1 MNERVLPQGGPS
13 QLSRAW
19 AEPSPNRGRA
29 WRRVIVGTWVIGLA
43 LFGLVGGDAS
53 SQAVAQAENANDT
66 SADSALSPVLA
77 KAIVQVDIL
86 DAEGTVVSQATGAI
100 LDEDL
105 FVTAL
110 APLRRGDKLLASWS
124 GGQTSLVEG
133 VVLFDRELDLALVK
147 LRPASET
154 VREKLPLV
162 DAPEPGDAFEVVE
175 FGADRQISSTTA
187 TVIEKPLTPPP
198 SDQLLCDAA
207 PTTSWRG
214 VAWVTTKGALAGFGS
229 GEPAARAGESL
240 AVTGRQLKNLLR
252 RQRERV
258 PLTLPELR
266 AKLVTLTPAITQ
278 LFPSR
283 KLAPAKADR
292 GEQLAELR
300 ADLRFRGPEPTHP
313 FLLGEY
319 RTAAG
324 WDLIEKRLVAP
335 AAEPA
340 SLRIATADEFGLE
353 AELEA
358 AGNGGWFLALGWVG
372 NSGWVLSNVTMR
384 TSGSP
389 WHICRVENGVADV
402 ATHKEVA
409 RTSWKGVQKLGLAL
423 TRNSRGEY
431 RLDGQLAGKPFLDGV
446 ALPGYSGGDVYLATY
461 VTKYGPMPVKVNVL
475 RAKSFASKA
484 DGKPAAPP
492 PEDKPADNED
502 KGPPRK

>member
-1 MNERVLPQGGPS
+1 VNEPASLFGAPGRVSRASTGTTSHVGRATWREIAAVLPIA
-13 QLSRAW
+13 LA
-19 AEPSPNRGRA
+19 
-29 WRRVIVGTWVIGLA
+29 GL
-43 LFGLVGGDAS
+43 LLVNVA
-53 SQAVAQAENANDT
+53 SQAVAQAENSKESPAE
-66 SADSALSPVLA
+66 SVVSPVLTQS
-77 KAIVQVDIL
+77 IVLVDIL

-100 LDEDL
+100 LDDDL
-105 FVTAL
+105 VVTAL

-124 GGQTSLVEG
+124 GGLTALVEG

-147 LRPASET
+147 LRPAGET
-154 VREKLPLV
+154 VRDKLSLV
-162 DAPEPGDAFEVVE
+162 DAPEPGDMFELVE
-175 FGADRQISSTTA
+175 FGADRQISTTPA
-187 TVIEKPLTPPP
+187 TVIEKPLSPPP
-198 SDQLLCDAA
+198 ADQLLCDAA
-207 PTTSWRG
+207 PTTNWRG
-214 VAWVTTKGALAGFGS
+214 VAWVTSKGALAGFGS
-229 GEPAARAGESL
+229 GEPAARSGESL

-258 PLTLPELR
+258 PLSLAELR

-292 GEQLAELR
+292 GQQLAELR

-335 AAEPA
+335 AAESA

-358 AGNGGWFLALGWVG
+358 AGNGGWFIALGWVG

-461 VTKYGPMPVKVNVL
+461 ATKYGPMPVKVNVL
-475 RAKSFASKA
+475 RAKSFASKT
-484 DGKPAAPP
+484 DGKPAPP
-492 PEDKPADNED
+492 PPDDKPAPDE
-502 KGPPRK
+502 